1 VVVCLLFLFLLGLF
15 SLNIKPKFP
24 INRPVQLVPTASANR
39 LVTTYGKLPLSF
51 EANQGQTDRTVKFL
65 ARGRGYAMYLTGN
78 EAVIALRWKVAQH
91 PPFGAAALPD
101 LLPSSGPKK
110 KSNSEVEKPRDRR
123 AGPALPFSSRRLAVS
138 GESSTVLRMRL
149 VGANANAAVTGAGE
163 LPGKTNYF
171 LGNDPKKWRTNVPTY
186 AQVKYQGVYPGVDL
200 VYYGN
205 QGGQLEYDFVVAPG
219 ADPSAI
225 VLDVG
230 TVREPP
236 TVAGVSD
243 RRSAV
248 GTPPLQNRAH
258 RDASLQITAD
268 GDLVVNAEGGEL
280 RFLKPMV
287 YQPAVNNGQ
296 RKTNYGQRTPVD
308 GSFVLQAHNQVGF
321 KVAFYDRTKPLVIDP
336 VLSYSTYLGGSQV
349 DLPRAIAVDQSGSA
363 YVTGWTQS
371 TDFPTVNPL

>member
-1 VVVCLLFLFLLGLF
+1 MEG
-15 SLNIKPKFP
+15 
-24 INRPVQLVPTASANR
+24 SAA
-39 LVTTYGKLPLSF
+39 P
-51 EANQGQTDRTVKFL
+51 
-65 ARGRGYAMYLTGN
+65 
-78 EAVIALRWKVAQH
+78 ALRCC
-91 PPFGAAALPD
+91 G
-101 LLPSSGPKK
+101 SSRSFAFIWPKE

-230 TVREPP
+230 RFVNRPLLRGSLTAGRRWEHRRYKIGRIAMRPYKSRPTATSWLMPRVASFVSSSRWSTNPQLIMGNGKRTTDNGHPLTEALSCKLTIRLDSRLLFTTAPSPSSSIRYLATPP
-236 TVAGVSD
+236 TSVAARLTYPEPS
-243 RRSAV
+243 RS
-248 GTPPLQNRAH
+248 TN
-258 RDASLQITAD
+258 
-268 GDLVVNAEGGEL
+268 
-280 RFLKPMV
+280 
-287 YQPAVNNGQ
+287 PAA
-296 RKTNYGQRTPVD
+296 RT
-308 GSFVLQAHNQVGF
+308 
-321 KVAFYDRTKPLVIDP
+321 
-336 VLSYSTYLGGSQV
+336 
-349 DLPRAIAVDQSGSA
+349 
-363 YVTGWTQS
+363 
-371 TDFPTVNPL
+371 